1 MSDPINPNTLIP
13 MSLEVERIAEIR
25 KVQDSNN
32 QNMLSQM
39 QENTDKKKNKTVKQ
53 KDKSENRTINKD
65 GEHSNPRQGQERE
78 NQDKKDDTNETS
90 AKSKGHFVD
99 IKI

>member
-25 KVQDSNN
+25 KVQESNN

-39 QENTDKKKNKTVKQ
+39 QETKDEQDNKTVKQ

-65 GEHSNPRQGQERE
+65 GDQK
-78 NQDKKDDTNETS
+78 NQQQKNKKDAQQEQEDTDETS